1 LVNFIGRQDSD
12 WVGPEVNFGGL
23 RPVPIPGIT
32 DVPIHHIK
40 RPAFALFFFVRASV
54 ANKRNSTAE
63 VRGFGDQC
71 VCVRCPGL
79 LAVFIKTDDWL
90 RF

>member
-1 LVNFIGRQDSD
+1 MFPFTTSSA
-12 WVGPEVNFGGL
+12 PHF
-23 RPVPIPGIT
+23 
-32 DVPIHHIK
+32 
-40 RPAFALFFFVRASV
+40 LFFFVRASV
-54 ANKRNSTAE
+54 ANKRNSIAE

>member
-1 LVNFIGRQDSD
+1 LINFIGRQDSD

-40 RPAFALFFFVRASV
+40 RPAFSLFFCACLRRQQAEQHCRGPGFRWPVRMCAL
-54 ANKRNSTAE
+54 
-63 VRGFGDQC
+63 
-71 VCVRCPGL
+71 PGL
-79 LAVFIKTDDWL
+79 ARGVH
-90 RF
+90 